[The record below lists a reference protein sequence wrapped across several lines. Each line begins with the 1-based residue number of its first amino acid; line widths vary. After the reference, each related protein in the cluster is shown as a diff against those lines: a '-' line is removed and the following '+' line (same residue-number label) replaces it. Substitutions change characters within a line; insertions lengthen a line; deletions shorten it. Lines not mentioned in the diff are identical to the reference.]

1 MNKKKIIKKIQD
13 NGDELRKYGVRKIGL
28 FGSCA
33 KGNFR
38 WNSDVDLLITL
49 DKKTFKNYMGALFLL
64 KSLLRRK
71 VDLVLE
77 EDLKPALR
85 HVKKEAEYV
94 RI

>member
-1 MNKKKIIKKIQD
+1 
-13 NGDELRKYGVRKIGL
+13 
-28 FGSCA
+28 
-33 KGNFR
+33 
-38 WNSDVDLLITL
+38 
-49 DKKTFKNYMGALFLL
+49 MGALFLL